1 MSGEKYLLLFN
12 SQGSNVVNNS
22 NLNSVSYDV
31 DWTAFYLPHIKILMY
46 FCFKIN
52 SVYWFIKFKKRAR
65 IYFRSY

>member
-46 FCFKIN
+46 LF
-52 SVYWFIKFKKRAR
+52 
-65 IYFRSY
+65 